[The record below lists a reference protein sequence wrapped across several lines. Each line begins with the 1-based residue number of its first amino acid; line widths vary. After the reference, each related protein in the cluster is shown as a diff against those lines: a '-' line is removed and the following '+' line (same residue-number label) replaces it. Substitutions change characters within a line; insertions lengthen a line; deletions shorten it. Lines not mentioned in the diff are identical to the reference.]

1 MKFIDLTGKRFS
13 RWTVQ
18 KHGANKSFACGA
30 SVTTWECVC
39 DCGNTGNVTGGSLR
53 SGGSLSCGCIRDE
66 ILIKHGKYKTR
77 TYRIRMGMI
86 MRCENPKEKAWKDY
100 GGRGIKVCDRWR
112 DSFEAFLEDMGEPPS
127 RDHCIE
133 RVDNNG
139 NYEPSN
145 CIWATMS
152 EQLRNRRNTCFLT
165 AFGETLCVEDWSKR
179 YGIHRNTLK
188 NRLDRG
194 WDIEKAITLQ
204 AWGRTKS

>member
-1 MKFIDLTGKRFS
+1 
-13 RWTVQ
+13 
-18 KHGANKSFACGA
+18 
-30 SVTTWECVC
+30 
-39 DCGNTGNVTGGSLR
+39 
-53 SGGSLSCGCIRDE
+53 
-66 ILIKHGKYKTR
+66 
-77 TYRIRMGMI
+77 MGMI